1 MPTTPTANALPRRP
15 RWRSLAILALCLA
28 PMLWPVQ
35 QLADRYYR
43 NELASQNRQT
53 LDLYVANLLGT
64 LHRYETLPQILS
76 GLPALRHV
84 LEAPADKQ
92 AADNAN
98 VLLKQISQQTGA
110 EVMYLMDANGDT
122 LAASNWDQKDSF
134 LRRNFAFRPYY
145 RDAVDG
151 RLGRFFGL
159 GTTSAKR
166 GYFFAAAVRD
176 GERVIGVLVVK
187 VDLDHTERLWG
198 KTPEQL
204 ALTDEYGVVILTSR
218 PDWRYRATRALSP
231 SEHQAIEA
239 NLAYPTRD
247 PQPLALDKN
256 AWVVQSRA
264 ITETGW
270 TASLLAPRSLIDRPV
285 RSVLAIA
292 SGALLALMLGLGL
305 MMQRRRNYLDR
316 IAFEARARQELEMR
330 VAERTSALERLN
342 TRLKQEVLE
351 REHAQQ
357 KLFQAQ
363 DELVQASKLSALGT
377 MSASISHE
385 LNQPLGAIRSYA
397 ENAEVLLDHQRTD
410 DARGNLKLITELTA
424 RMASIIAHL
433 RAFARRDHHAPE
445 SVALQPAIE
454 DALALLA
461 KRRRAM
467 DVELIRD
474 LPDAPLWV
482 QAGETRLRQVLGNLL
497 ANALDALTEKANPR
511 QLWISAEKTAQ
522 GVNLYIRDNGPGFTR
537 EALAR
542 AREPFFTTKT
552 RTQGLGLGLAICET
566 LMRALGG
573 ELVLGNHPQG
583 GALLTLRLLPARP
596 GANLQPPEEF
606 A

>member
-1 MPTTPTANALPRRP
+1 MPAQLLAPALPRRP

-28 PMLWPVQ
+28 PLLWPVQ
-35 QLADRYYR
+35 HLAERYYR
-43 NELASQNRQT
+43 GELASQNRQT
-53 LDLYVANLLGT
+53 LDLYVANLLGI
-64 LHRYETLPQILS
+64 LHRYETLPQILG
-76 GLPALRHV
+76 GLPPLRQALAAPGSG
-84 LEAPADKQ
+84 EAIDG
-92 AADNAN
+92 AN
-98 VLLKQISQQTGA
+98 RLLKDITQQTGA
-110 EVMYLMDANGDT
+110 EVMYLMNTSGDT

-134 LRRNFAFRPYY
+134 VGRNFAFRPYY
-145 RDAVDG
+145 RDAMAG
-151 RLGRFFGL
+151 HLGRFFGL

-166 GYFFAAAVRD
+166 GYFFAAAIRD
-176 GERVIGVLVVK
+176 GERVIGALVVK

-204 ALTDEYGVVILTSR
+204 ALTDQYGVVILTSR
-218 PDWRYRATRALSP
+218 PDWRYRATRALTAQES
-231 SEHQAIEA
+231 QAIEA

-247 PQPLALDKN
+247 PQPLALDAT
-256 AWVVQSRA
+256 AWVIQSRA
-264 ITETGW
+264 ISETGW
-270 TASLLAPRSLIDRPV
+270 TVNLLAPHSLVDRPV
-285 RSVLAIA
+285 RSVLATA
-292 SGALLALMLGLGL
+292 AGALLVLMLALGL

-316 IAFEARARQELEMR
+316 IAFEGRARHELEVR
-330 VAERTSALERLN
+330 VVERTGALERLN
-342 TRLKQEVLE
+342 NRLKQEVLE

-357 KLFQAQ
+357 KLVQAQ
-363 DELVQASKLSALGT
+363 DELVQASKLTALGT

-385 LNQPLGAIRSYA
+385 LNQPLAAIRSYA

-410 DARGNLKLITELTA
+410 DARGNLKLIGELTS

-445 SVALQPAIE
+445 SVALQPALE

-467 DVELIRD
+467 GVELIRD

-511 QLWISAEKTAQ
+511 CLWISAEKTAD
-522 GVNLYIRDNGPGFTR
+522 GVALHLRDNGPGFTR
-537 EALAR
+537 EALAH

-552 RTQGLGLGLAICET
+552 RTQGLGLGLAICDT

-573 ELVLGNHPQG
+573 ELLLANHPQG
-583 GALLTLRLLPARP
+583 GALLTLRLRAARP